1 MLVLETKHE
10 GISAMQSAAT
20 RHHNQYVNPASLAQ
34 LNSWTKYI
42 YMHIPKKEESQERT
56 GNRPVSCHCQ
66 QLQVQ

>member
-20 RHHNQYVNPASLAQ
+20 RRHYVCEFSI
-34 LNSWTKYI
+34 SSSVEFMDYI
-42 YMHIPKKEESQERT
+42 YIYIPKKEESQERT